1 MYMCPYTVSLVG
13 NIIKEAKTNT
23 DTEQN
28 NSGNKE
34 ESIIKKIKIHFSRFF
49 LLSLGHKVA
58 RNEQSEPFPKENH
71 NSWKRKTGFTTDECA
86 RKLDTTDAS
95 TRSQK
100 KMEPSSDPPITW
112 ASVLV
117 RQQSNL

>member
-1 MYMCPYTVSLVG
+1 MYMCTYTVSLVG

-28 NSGNKE
+28 NSGNKK

-58 RNEQSEPFPKENH
+58 RI
-71 NSWKRKTGFTTDECA
+71 
-86 RKLDTTDAS
+86 L
-95 TRSQK
+95 
-100 KMEPSSDPPITW
+100 
-112 ASVLV
+112 
-117 RQQSNL
+117 